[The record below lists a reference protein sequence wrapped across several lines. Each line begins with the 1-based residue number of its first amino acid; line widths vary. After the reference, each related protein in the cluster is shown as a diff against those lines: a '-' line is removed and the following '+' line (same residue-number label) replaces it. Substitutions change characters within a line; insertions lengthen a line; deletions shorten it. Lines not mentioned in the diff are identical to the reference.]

1 MGWES
6 LFSVMLAAAVPM
18 AVPLLLVALGE
29 MFDQRAGLFNL
40 GAEGIMMMGAFAAF
54 FIDLKFH
61 MPWLGLAAALAVG
74 ALLGLLLGLVCI
86 IVRIGE
92 NYDDISYEKNIIKSC
107 NALGIN
113 ILTRSEE
120 RRVGK
125 ECRSRW
131 SPYH

>member
-1 MGWES
+1 MSWES

-18 AVPLLLVALGE
+18 AVPLLLVALRE

-74 ALLGLLLGLVCI
+74 ALLGLLLGLV
-86 IVRIGE
+86 
-92 NYDDISYEKNIIKSC
+92 SC
-107 NALGIN
+107 
-113 ILTRSEE
+113 TR
-120 RRVGK
+120 RRFRRK
-125 ECRSRW
+125 R
-131 SPYH
+131 

>member
-29 MFDQRAGLFNL
+29 IFDQRAGLFNL

-61 MPWLGLAAALAVG
+61 MPWLREP
-74 ALLGLLLGLVCI
+74 
-86 IVRIGE
+86 IVVARGV
-92 NYDDISYEKNIIKSC
+92 S
-107 NALGIN
+107 GV
-113 ILTRSEE
+113 SE
-120 RRVGK
+120 
-125 ECRSRW
+125 SFT
-131 SPYH
+131 

>member
-74 ALLGLLLGLVCI
+74 ALLGLLLGLV
-86 IVRIGE
+86 
-92 NYDDISYEKNIIKSC
+92 SS
-107 NALGIN
+107 
-113 ILTRSEE
+113 RSEE